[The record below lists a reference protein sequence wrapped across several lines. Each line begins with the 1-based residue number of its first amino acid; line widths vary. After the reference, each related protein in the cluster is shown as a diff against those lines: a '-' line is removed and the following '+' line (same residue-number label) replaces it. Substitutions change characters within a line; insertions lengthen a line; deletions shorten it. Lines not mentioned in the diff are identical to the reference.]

1 MEKFRNKYR
10 IPSARA
16 SWWNYG
22 NDAAYFITICTKGME
37 CYFGDIVDANMQL
50 SHVGV
55 LADVLWY
62 EIKNHAK
69 NITLDVFQV
78 MPNHIHG
85 ILALNGNKRETDNG
99 THAIDPTRSVET
111 MRNVETTHALSL
123 PHDEQTA
130 HIFTRDEQT
139 THVFPHDEQ
148 TTHVF
153 PDDEQTTHALS
164 LPKTPGQKRYQ
175 HQGSNTISSIIG
187 SYKSAVTKH
196 AHRLGYEFEWQE
208 RFYDIIIRD
217 EESYIRIANYIKN
230 NPAKWEE
237 DKFNPA
243 KNKTGDD

>member
-1 MEKFRNKYR
+1 MKKFRNKYR

-16 SWWNYG
+16 SWWDYG

-37 CYFGDIVDANMQL
+37 CYFGDIVDAKMQL

-69 NITLDVFQV
+69 NVTLDVFQV

-99 THAIDPTRSVET
+99 THAIDPTCDVET

-123 PHDEQTA
+123 P
-130 HIFTRDEQT
+130 R
-139 THVFPHDEQ
+139 DEQ

-243 KNKTGDD
+243 KNKTQND

>member
-1 MEKFRNKYR
+1 MKKFRNKYR

-16 SWWNYG
+16 SWWDYG

-55 LADVLWY
+55 LADVFWY

-69 NITLDVFQV
+69 NVTLDVFQV

-85 ILALNGNKRETDNG
+85 ILALNGNKRETDK
-99 THAIDPTRSVET
+99 IDP
-111 MRNVETTHALSL
+111 A
-123 PHDEQTA
+123 HDEQTT
-130 HIFTRDEQT
+130 HIFTDDEQT
-139 THVFPHDEQ
+139 THVFLH
-148 TTHVF
+148 
-153 PDDEQTTHALS
+153 DEQTTHALS
-164 LPKTPGQKRYQ
+164 LPETPGQKRYQ

>member
-1 MEKFRNKYR
+1 MKKFRNKYR

-16 SWWNYG
+16 SWWDYG

-69 NITLDVFQV
+69 NVTLDVFQV

-85 ILALNGNKRETDNG
+85 ILALNGNKRETDK
-99 THAIDPTRSVET
+99 IDPAHD
-111 MRNVETTHALSL
+111 VETTHALSL
-123 PHDEQTA
+123 PHDEQTT
-130 HIFTRDEQT
+130 HIFTDDEQT
-139 THVFPHDEQ
+139 THVFLH
-148 TTHVF
+148 
-153 PDDEQTTHALS
+153 DEQTTHALS
-164 LPKTPGQKRYQ
+164 LPETPGQKRYQ

>member
-1 MEKFRNKYR
+1 MKKFRNKYR

-16 SWWNYG
+16 SWWDYG

-37 CYFGDIVDANMQL
+37 CYFGDIVDAKMQL

-85 ILALNGNKRETDNG
+85 VLALNGNKRETDNG
-99 THAIDPTRSVET
+99 THAIDPTRNVET

-123 PHDEQTA
+123 PH
-130 HIFTRDEQT
+130 
-139 THVFPHDEQ
+139 
-148 TTHVF
+148 
-153 PDDEQTTHALS
+153 DEQTTHALS